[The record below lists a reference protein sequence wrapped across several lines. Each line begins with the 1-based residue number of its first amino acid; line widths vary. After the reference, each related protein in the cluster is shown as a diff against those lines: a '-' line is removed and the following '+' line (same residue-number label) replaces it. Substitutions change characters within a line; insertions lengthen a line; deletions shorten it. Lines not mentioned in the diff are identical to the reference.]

1 MITGYMEEMDHTLNS
16 TFAGQ
21 EIAQRWSD
29 LFIFE
34 RTFQEIKPDLIIE
47 LGTYLGA
54 LTHFFSLHGKVW
66 TIDNM
71 KRDIGNYTNVKYNIG
86 DVFSTKIENTIA
98 GIILDHSK
106 VVFFCDNGNK
116 IEEFKLYAKYLKKG
130 DVIFVHDWNN
140 EIMLKDIEYTIE
152 VENLTPYLHELSIK
166 YNSLLRG
173 WIK

>member
-1 MITGYMEEMDHTLNS
+1 MITGSMEDMFHTLNS

-34 RTFQEIKPDLIIE
+34 RTFQEYKPDIIIE

-54 LTHFFSLHGKVW
+54 LTHFLSLHAHVW

-71 KRDIGNYTNVKYNIG
+71 ERKFKRYDNVDYNIG
-86 DVFSTKIENTIA
+86 DVFSSTIRDSIEHLVRYN
-98 GIILDHSK
+98 K
-106 VVFFCDNGNK
+106 QVFFFCDNGNK
-116 IEEFKLYAKYLKKG
+116 INEFHLYAPLLKKG
-130 DVIFVHDWNN
+130 DIIFVHDWNN
-140 EIMLKDIEYTIE
+140 EIKIEDIQQTIDE
-152 VENLTPYLHELSIK
+152 EKLTSYLHELSKK

>member
-1 MITGYMEEMDHTLNS
+1 MITGFMDEMDHTLNV

-34 RTFQEIKPDLIIE
+34 RTFQEFKPDLIIE
-47 LGTYLGA
+47 LGTYLGG
-54 LTHFFSLHGKVW
+54 LTHFLSLHGDVW

-71 KRDIGNYTNVKYNIG
+71 KRKITQHFNVNYRIG
-86 DVFSTKIENTIA
+86 DVFSKEIVSEIQKLITIYPKIF
-98 GIILDHSK
+98 
-106 VVFFCDNGNK
+106 FFCDNGNK
-116 IEEFKLYAKYLKKG
+116 IKEFNLYAPLLKKG
-130 DVIFVHDWNN
+130 DLIFVHDWNN
-140 EIMLKDIEYTIE
+140 EITMGDIQNTIAEQNLK
-152 VENLTPYLHELSIK
+152 PHLHELSEK

>member
-16 TFAGQ
+16 TFAGE

-34 RTFQEIKPDLIIE
+34 RTFQEFKPDLIIE

-54 LTHFFSLHGKVW
+54 LTHFFSLHGRVW

-71 KRDIGNYTNVKYNIG
+71 KRIIKEYPNVKYTIS
-86 DVFSTKIENTIA
+86 DVFSDSMVE
-98 GIILDHSK
+98 GIKHSIQNHSQILL
-106 VVFFCDNGNK
+106 FCDNGNK
-116 IEEFKLYAKYLKKG
+116 IEEFKLYAPLLKKG
-130 DVIFVHDWNN
+130 DIIFVHDWNN
-140 EIMLKDIEYTIE
+140 EIKMNDIYKTILN
-152 VENLTPYLHELSIK
+152 ENLTPYLHELSEK

>member
-34 RTFQEIKPDLIIE
+34 RTFQEFKPDLIIE

-54 LTHFFSLHGKVW
+54 LTHFFSLHGRVW

-71 KRDIGNYTNVKYNIG
+71 KRIIKEYPNVKYTIS
-86 DVFSTKIENTIA
+86 DVFSDSMVE
-98 GIILDHSK
+98 GIRHAIQSHSQILL
-106 VVFFCDNGNK
+106 FCDNGNK
-116 IEEFKLYAKYLKKG
+116 IEEFKLYAPLLKKG
-130 DVIFVHDWNN
+130 DIIFVHDWNN
-140 EIMLKDIEYTIE
+140 EIKMTDIKETIDKE
-152 VENLTPYLHELSIK
+152 QLTPYLHKLSIK

>member
-1 MITGYMEEMDHTLNS
+1 MITGYMKEMSNTLNS
-16 TFAGQ
+16 TFAGD
-21 EIAQRWSD
+21 EIAQSWSD

-34 RTFQEIKPDLIIE
+34 RTFQEFKPDLIIE

-71 KRDIGNYTNVKYNIG
+71 DRKFKKYDNVLYTI
-86 DVFSTKIENTIA
+86 DEVFNPLMEGYIKCLIE
-98 GIILDHSK
+98 HHRQ
-106 VVFFCDNGNK
+106 VFFFCDNGNK
-116 IEEFKLYAKYLKKG
+116 IKEFNLYAQYLKKG
-130 DVIFVHDWNN
+130 DIIFVHDWENEIKMEDIQETINN
-140 EIMLKDIEYTIE
+140 EDLK
-152 VENLTPYLHELSIK
+152 PYLHELSEK

>member
-16 TFAGQ
+16 TFAGE

-34 RTFQEIKPDLIIE
+34 RTLQEFKPDMIIE

-54 LTHFFSLHGKVW
+54 LTHFLSLHGKVW

-71 KRDIGNYTNVKYNIG
+71 NRKIKKYDRVNYNQG
-86 DVFSTKIENTIA
+86 DVFSEWFQGVIKILINSHEQIF
-98 GIILDHSK
+98 L
-106 VVFFCDNGNK
+106 FCDNGNK
-116 IEEFKLYAKYLKKG
+116 IEEFKLYAPYLKKG
-130 DVIFVHDWNN
+130 DIIFVHDWNN
-140 EIMLKDIEYTIE
+140 EIKIEDIQQTINEQNLK
-152 VENLTPYLHELSIK
+152 PHLHELSEK
-166 YNSLLRG
+166 FNSLLRG